1 MKKELC
7 AELHKKEERA
17 ELVNVLLSLRQLKY
31 EENVRETRMSYDDW
45 LNHVCLVES
54 EGNVETVSKPDH
66 GSKRLLN
73 EMVTVLSNLSDS
85 LTKYEAISANFPANQ
100 TLFSYQSGLQVKRS
114 KRRMTAGEEYN
125 CKPAK
130 RMLIDKTQV
139 DGDPGDSSADEN
151 DLNNSDVSFQVAND
165 SSDSDENFSVA
176 QSYADELNDDAG
188 PSDEVKYVLS
198 PILPIF
204 YKDKKVPVQAVLN
217 QSIPNRKCSSWCTEN
232 CEINVVNWS
241 TSDVAKIR
249 ELFSGVKAV
258 QLKNKLLTL
267 LSYQQATGLPT
278 NGFFFNK
285 QLLCVNYFCHLSE
298 ISKYHANLVL
308 DDFSKG
314 YRKYEHGNVSKS
326 GCTAK
331 SVTFI
336 CWMMRYIEN
345 FGQNGPTDIVIV
357 IPSYLN
363 KIDLYKTYIQEA
375 PTPHCRYTTFCRFM
389 KKFFGPRR
397 DDKSLPWVRISKVS
411 THSKCECCLGLDMY
425 RRTCKTPAEFE
436 YCKAL
441 TDLHMNKYGN
451 ARIAVGNYIQRSISS
466 PKQVLSLQI
475 DREAFQIK

>member
-1 MKKELC
+1 MNKELC
-7 AELHKKEERA
+7 AELHKSSKKGERA
-17 ELVNVLLSLRQLKY
+17 ELVNVLLSVRQY

-45 LNHVCLVES
+45 LNHVCFVES
-54 EGNVETVSKPDH
+54 EGYVETISKTDN

-73 EMVTVLSNLSDS
+73 EMVKVLSTLSAS
-85 LTKYEAISANFPANQ
+85 FTKYDAISANFPDSQ
-100 TLFSYQSGLQVKRS
+100 QSGLQVKRS
-114 KRRMTAGEEYN
+114 KRKMAQFD

-130 RMLIDKTQV
+130 RMLIHKTQV

-151 DLNNSDVSFQVAND
+151 ELSNSDVSFQVAND
-165 SSDSDENFSVA
+165 ESDSDENFSVA
-176 QSYADELNDDAG
+176 QSYADELNEDVG

-204 YKDKKVPVQAVLN
+204 FTDKKVPVQAVLN
-217 QSIPNRKCSSWCTEN
+217 QSTPNRKCSSWCTEN
-232 CEINVVNWS
+232 CEIIVVKWS
-241 TSDVAKIR
+241 ASDVAKIR
-249 ELFSGVKAV
+249 ELFSGIKAV
-258 QLKNKLLTL
+258 QLKNKMLNL
-267 LSYQQATGLPT
+267 LSYQQAAGLPT

-314 YRKYEHGNVSKS
+314 YLKYEHGNVMKS

-336 CWMMRYIEN
+336 CWMMRYVEN

-363 KIDLYKTYIQEA
+363 KSDLYKTYIQEA

-451 ARIAVGNYIQRSISS
+451 ARIAVGNYIQRSISL